1 MPKSPKSKS
10 VRKKKSR
17 ENRLYRDL
25 AWLWPIMDPP
35 EDYALEASFWRQALR
50 ERLGPGRH
58 PILELGVGGGH
69 NLSHLTKEFKATA
82 VDISKPMLVNARKLN
97 PGVEFFQG
105 DMRSVRLGRK
115 FKAVLIHDAIAY
127 MRSERDLKRVF
138 ATAKAHLDSGG
149 VFICSPD
156 WYRET
161 YKGTHVDHRILPG
174 PDGLELTYLEHDI
187 DPDPFDTT
195 IETRFFYIIKQD
207 GKVRVEQDLHITG
220 LFPLETWLE
229 LMDKAGFDAEALPYP
244 VYDDGGEGYLLRGV
258 LR

>member
-1 MPKSPKSKS
+1 MPKLPANESL
-10 VRKKKSR
+10 RKR
-17 ENRLYRDL
+17 PLQNRLYRDL

-58 PILELGVGGGH
+58 HVLELGVGGGH
-69 NLSHLTKEFKATA
+69 NLSHLTKDFKATA
-82 VDISKPMLVNARKLN
+82 VDISEPMLANARKLN
-97 PGVEFFQG
+97 PDVEFFQG

-127 MRSERDLKRVF
+127 IRTERDLKRVF
-138 ATAKAHLDSGG
+138 ATTRAHLNPGG
-149 VFICSPD
+149 ILICSPD

-161 YKGTHVDHRILPG
+161 FKGTYVDHRILPG
-174 PDGLELTYLEHDI
+174 PNGVELTYLEHVT
-187 DPDPFDTT
+187 DPDPLDTT

-207 GKVRVEQDLHITG
+207 GKTRMEHDLHITG
-220 LFPLETWLE
+220 LFPLQTWLG
-229 LMDKAGFDAEALPYP
+229 LMEEAGLDARTLPYP
-244 VYDDGGEGYLLRGV
+244 VYDDDIEGYLLLGV